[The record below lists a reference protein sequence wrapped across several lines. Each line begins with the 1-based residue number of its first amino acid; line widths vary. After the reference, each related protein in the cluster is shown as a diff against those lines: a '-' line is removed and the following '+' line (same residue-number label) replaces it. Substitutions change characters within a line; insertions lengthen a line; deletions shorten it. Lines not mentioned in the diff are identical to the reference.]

1 MRVKLSYTVEEEDVL
16 KEAAKIIN
24 LSAED
29 MGQCLGLFNE
39 VQAELK
45 GKEDSPPNTIKALE
59 MIDEFRK
66 ALLAV
71 DTRLSE
77 VIEIV
82 EGYDDYRRGKVAK
95 VPEGAPIESNA
106 YIGAPA
112 IDDNL
117 YTGETYG
124 DG

>member
-24 LSAED
+24 LSSED

-39 VQAELK
+39 VQTELK
-45 GKEDSPPNTIKALE
+45 GKDDSPPNTIKSLE
-59 MIDEFRK
+59 MIEEFRK

-77 VIEIV
+77 VMEIIN
-82 EGYDDYRRGKVAK
+82 GYDDYRRGKLAK
-95 VPEGAPIESNA
+95 VTTPELPEG
-106 YIGAPA
+106 
-112 IDDNL
+112 IDDDL
-117 YTGETYG
+117 YTGEMFG
-124 DG
+124 AD

>member
-24 LSAED
+24 LSSED
-29 MGQCLGLFNE
+29 LTQCISLFNG

-45 GKEDSPPNTIKALE
+45 GIEGSAPNTIKSME
-59 MIDEFRK
+59 MIEEFRK

-77 VIEIV
+77 VMEIV
-82 EGYDDYRRGKVAK
+82 DGYDRFRR
-95 VPEGAPIESNA
+95 APVTKP
-106 YIGAPA
+106 APPQLE
-112 IDDNL
+112 DTD
-117 YTGETYG
+117 YTGEMYG
-124 DG
+124 AD

>member
-29 MGQCLGLFNE
+29 MGQCLGLFTE
-39 VQAELK
+39 VQTELK
-45 GKEDSPPNTIKALE
+45 GKENNSPNTVKALE
-59 MIDEFRK
+59 MIEEFRK

-77 VIEIV
+77 VMEIID
-82 EGYDDYRRGKVAK
+82 GYDGYRRDKITK
-95 VPEGAPIESNA
+95 SSM
-106 YIGAPA
+106 PA
-112 IDDNL
+112 IEENDYSREMFGAD
-117 YTGETYG
+117 
-124 DG
+124 

>member
-45 GKEDSPPNTIKALE
+45 GKDDSPPNTIKSLE
-59 MIDEFRK
+59 MIEEFRK

-77 VIEIV
+77 VMEIID
-82 EGYDDYRRGKVAK
+82 GYDDYRRGKLAK
-95 VPEGAPIESNA
+95 VATPELPQEVEGNNYSMEMFGA
-106 YIGAPA
+106 
-112 IDDNL
+112 D
-117 YTGETYG
+117 
-124 DG
+124 

>member
-24 LSAED
+24 LSSED
-29 MGQCLGLFNE
+29 LTQCISLFNG
-39 VQAELK
+39 VQEELK
-45 GKEDSPPNTIKALE
+45 GKEDSAPNTIKALE

-77 VIEIV
+77 VMEIV
-82 EGYDDYRRGKVAK
+82 DGYDNYRRGPVIK
-95 VPEGAPIESNA
+95 
-106 YIGAPA
+106 PA
-112 IDDNL
+112 LPQVEDTD
-117 YTGETYG
+117 YTGEMFG
-124 DG
+124 AD